1 MRFLYDAIQS
11 KVGQSIY
18 DYIRDASD
26 DPTKDDVI
34 EQFNGKIAPDMVKET
49 LEQLRT
55 NDMLVLHRDGSYSL
69 NNPDFDQTKHDWG
82 VLD

>member
-1 MRFLYDAIQS
+1 MQIQT
-11 KVGQSIY
+11 KVEHSIY
-18 DYIRDASD
+18 NYVRDAPD

-34 EQFNGKIAPDMVKET
+34 EHFNGKITPDMVNET

-55 NDMLVLHRDGSYSL
+55 NDMLILHSDGFYSL
-69 NNPDFDQTKHDWG
+69 NNPDFDPTKHDWV